1 MNNDND
7 VWYMRND
14 LTTYYVPNSLLNK
27 SVTRTITIK
36 EPGQADRTITQT
48 AKLSRQ
54 VKVNGDDT
62 GVTFEGFDDSG
73 WKADSNWGV
82 QDVPIHAGYNISVT
96 QTVEGAST
104 STPLQLV
111 NGQIPAE
118 TVNGDTKNTQIVVT
132 YGATA
137 TAAATLGKE
146 GSRDY
151 DAKTTSVADVLSK
164 LGWTDSG
171 FVKNQT
177 LKSTDLTASDYA
189 WFTKNADGTFT
200 AMTGD
205 PINAGTYYLK
215 LKDSS
220 EAKLKAENPNYNL
233 TINGEFTYTIN
244 PVSGTATLS
253 GSASKIYDGKDIS
266 LDDLNSPDGDIEVK
280 FTFPGSTVADTY
292 KLHAGDYTIE
302 NNSAKADDYTVS
314 LSTDGLARLQAAI
327 DNYAGAGN
335 VTLAAKDLSSNAS
348 FTIKQKDLT
357 VTLDKKPNTTPGK
370 TYDGQTATIDDND
383 AQFTAAGLV
392 EGQTLNVA
400 NLTPSDY
407 EWVDKDGK
415 KLDKVPTDAGT
426 YYIALTQAGVNQLQK
441 DNPNY
446 KVSESGQFAYVIA
459 KAEAKVEINGSY
471 EGTSTEINPDDFLP
485 TLTLG
490 NNPGTK
496 VNGLTSSDYQFVDDQ
511 SNPISVPTESGH
523 YHVALTPQII
533 QKLQKDNPNY
543 KIPGSNI
550 APFTLDATL
559 TIVFQ
564 DTDENNKQ
572 VGDAI
577 TKIGVDG
584 STIDN
589 LGLNIPAGYELAKDE
604 TLPSDYTF
612 GKDLKQSVFV
622 KLAHIKKTV
631 EHTDPIPEDSKTPT
645 GKPINGAHENDLNK
659 TITRTINVTDP
670 SGKKTSTAQDAKI
683 YRNAVVDEV
692 TGKVTYGAWSTGN
705 WGPFTTPTI
714 DGYTPTI
721 ASIATKPVTY
731 GTDPESV
738 DITYTPN
745 AQTTNI
751 IYKDEDGQTIKT
763 DKVDGKTN
771 ETVKVDS
778 TIPVGW
784 KLLDGH
790 KPAPKT
796 VKFGPEGHPDIVI
809 EIEHNI
815 TKVPHDNPVPENG
828 KTPTDKPIDGAHED
842 DLNQTITRTINVK
855 NPDGTTDT
863 TTQTAKIYRDASY
876 DDVTGEVTYG
886 DWSTATWDA
895 FNTPTIKD
903 YTPSQAEVPAVI
915 VQDGQKDEVVNIT
928 YVPVPK
934 PEQGE
939 QVIHYV
945 DGDDGDKVISTQV
958 VKGKDGEDVSF
969 TPNIPN
975 NFVPATDIPSTV
987 KISGSTTTITLK
999 HKTTDASQTKIIT
1012 RTITENFPSGATK
1025 TETQSATLTETGTKD
1040 LVTGEIKWHNDWT
1053 TGEWQK
1059 FTPATVPGYTPSE
1072 AEVPAVEVKVG
1083 QKDVTITIN
1092 YSPTE
1097 QTGKIS
1103 YQDKDGN
1110 EIGTTPLTGKT
1121 DETIPVDPNKD
1132 VPAGWKIIPDQKIP
1146 ETVKVTPDGVPTVVV
1161 KIEHKTITVTPET
1174 PEEEIPMGKVPGDP
1188 SKTYPAMES
1197 ITKTPTRKITVIKPD
1212 GSKLVI
1218 GQIVEFTRTATFD
1231 EVTGEVIYT
1240 DWKLAKSNAQGGK
1253 AQWDAYIPQAISGY
1267 TMHIEQKVGDK
1278 TTAINSIDAAEVTE
1292 ATGDVTITVTYVA
1305 INPGG
1310 NGGNSDDTDHTIP
1323 EEPIKP
1329 DDHKPE
1335 VPVKTP
1341 NETSDDTEIDTTP
1354 KDQDLES
1361 GPAVIKG
1368 YEENNASLYEDMNN
1382 SAPARNN
1389 NSISPKGADT
1399 YASTNAP
1406 S

>member
-1 MNNDND
+1 M
-7 VWYMRND
+7 
-14 LTTYYVPNSLLNK
+14 
-27 SVTRTITIK
+27 
-36 EPGQADRTITQT
+36 
-48 AKLSRQ
+48 
-54 VKVNGDDT
+54 
-62 GVTFEGFDDSG
+62 
-73 WKADSNWGV
+73 
-82 QDVPIHAGYNISVT
+82 
-96 QTVEGAST
+96 
-104 STPLQLV
+104 
-111 NGQIPAE
+111 
-118 TVNGDTKNTQIVVT
+118 
-132 YGATA
+132 
-137 TAAATLGKE
+137 
-146 GSRDY
+146 
-151 DAKTTSVADVLSK
+151 SK

-266 LDDLNSPDGDIEVK
+266 LDDLNSPDGDIEAK

-426 YYIALTQAGVNQLQK
+426 YYIALTQAGVKQLQK

-459 KAEAKVEINGSY
+459 KVEINGSY
-471 EGTSTEINPDDFLP
+471 EG
-485 TLTLG
+485 
-490 NNPGTK
+490 
-496 VNGLTSSDYQFVDDQ
+496 
-511 SNPISVPTESGH
+511 
-523 YHVALTPQII
+523 
-533 QKLQKDNPNY
+533 
-543 KIPGSNI
+543 
-550 APFTLDATL
+550 
-559 TIVFQ
+559 
-564 DTDENNKQ
+564 
-572 VGDAI
+572 
-577 TKIGVDG
+577 
-584 STIDN
+584 
-589 LGLNIPAGYELAKDE
+589 
-604 TLPSDYTF
+604 
-612 GKDLKQSVFV
+612 
-622 KLAHIKKTV
+622 
-631 EHTDPIPEDSKTPT
+631 
-645 GKPINGAHENDLNK
+645 
-659 TITRTINVTDP
+659 
-670 SGKKTSTAQDAKI
+670 TSTAQDAKI

-763 DKVDGKTN
+763 DKVDGKTD
-771 ETVKVDS
+771 ETVDVHS
-778 TIPVGW
+778 TIPAGW
-784 KLLDGH
+784 KLVDGQDV
-790 KPAPKT
+790 PET
-796 VKFGPEGHPDIVI
+796 VKFGPNGHPDI
-809 EIEHNI
+809 
-815 TKVPHDNPVPENG
+815 PV
-828 KTPTDKPIDGAHED
+828 
-842 DLNQTITRTINVK
+842 V
-855 NPDGTTDT
+855 
-863 TTQTAKIYRDASY
+863 
-876 DDVTGEVTYG
+876 
-886 DWSTATWDA
+886 
-895 FNTPTIKD
+895 
-903 YTPSQAEVPAVI
+903 
-915 VQDGQKDEVVNIT
+915 
-928 YVPVPK
+928 
-934 PEQGE
+934 
-939 QVIHYV
+939 
-945 DGDDGDKVISTQV
+945 
-958 VKGKDGEDVSF
+958 
-969 TPNIPN
+969 
-975 NFVPATDIPSTV
+975 
-987 KISGSTTTITLK
+987 
-999 HKTTDASQTKIIT
+999 
-1012 RTITENFPSGATK
+1012 
-1025 TETQSATLTETGTKD
+1025 
-1040 LVTGEIKWHNDWT
+1040 
-1053 TGEWQK
+1053 
-1059 FTPATVPGYTPSE
+1059 
-1072 AEVPAVEVKVG
+1072 
-1083 QKDVTITIN
+1083 
-1092 YSPTE
+1092 
-1097 QTGKIS
+1097 
-1103 YQDKDGN
+1103 
-1110 EIGTTPLTGKT
+1110 
-1121 DETIPVDPNKD
+1121 
-1132 VPAGWKIIPDQKIP
+1132 
-1146 ETVKVTPDGVPTVVV
+1146 
-1161 KIEHKTITVTPET
+1161 IEHKTITVTPET
-1174 PEEEIPMGKVPGDP
+1174 PEDKIPTGK
-1188 SKTYPAMES
+1188 
-1197 ITKTPTRKITVIKPD
+1197 
-1212 GSKLVI
+1212 
-1218 GQIVEFTRTATFD
+1218 
-1231 EVTGEVIYT
+1231 
-1240 DWKLAKSNAQGGK
+1240 
-1253 AQWDAYIPQAISGY
+1253 
-1267 TMHIEQKVGDK
+1267 
-1278 TTAINSIDAAEVTE
+1278 
-1292 ATGDVTITVTYVA
+1292 
-1305 INPGG
+1305 
-1310 NGGNSDDTDHTIP
+1310 
-1323 EEPIKP
+1323 
-1329 DDHKPE
+1329 

-1406 S
+1406 AKAASAETEENSGKHELPQTGEKQNEAGIFVILAMVLGLFGLADRKKKKDE

>member
-62 GVTFEGFDDSG
+62 GVTFEGFDGSG

-96 QTVEGAST
+96 QTVKGGST

-266 LDDLNSPDGDIEVK
+266 LDDLNSPDGDIEAK

-426 YYIALTQAGVNQLQK
+426 YYIALTQAGVKQLQK

-459 KAEAKVEINGSY
+459 KVEINGSY
-471 EGTSTEINPDDFLP
+471 EG
-485 TLTLG
+485 
-490 NNPGTK
+490 
-496 VNGLTSSDYQFVDDQ
+496 
-511 SNPISVPTESGH
+511 
-523 YHVALTPQII
+523 
-533 QKLQKDNPNY
+533 
-543 KIPGSNI
+543 
-550 APFTLDATL
+550 
-559 TIVFQ
+559 
-564 DTDENNKQ
+564 
-572 VGDAI
+572 
-577 TKIGVDG
+577 
-584 STIDN
+584 
-589 LGLNIPAGYELAKDE
+589 
-604 TLPSDYTF
+604 
-612 GKDLKQSVFV
+612 
-622 KLAHIKKTV
+622 
-631 EHTDPIPEDSKTPT
+631 
-645 GKPINGAHENDLNK
+645 
-659 TITRTINVTDP
+659 
-670 SGKKTSTAQDAKI
+670 TSTAQDAKI

-763 DKVDGKTN
+763 DKVDGKTD
-771 ETVKVDS
+771 ETVDVHS
-778 TIPVGW
+778 TIPAGW
-784 KLLDGH
+784 KLVDGQDV
-790 KPAPKT
+790 PET
-796 VKFGPEGHPDIVI
+796 VKFGPNGHPDI
-809 EIEHNI
+809 
-815 TKVPHDNPVPENG
+815 PV
-828 KTPTDKPIDGAHED
+828 
-842 DLNQTITRTINVK
+842 V
-855 NPDGTTDT
+855 
-863 TTQTAKIYRDASY
+863 
-876 DDVTGEVTYG
+876 
-886 DWSTATWDA
+886 
-895 FNTPTIKD
+895 
-903 YTPSQAEVPAVI
+903 
-915 VQDGQKDEVVNIT
+915 
-928 YVPVPK
+928 
-934 PEQGE
+934 
-939 QVIHYV
+939 
-945 DGDDGDKVISTQV
+945 
-958 VKGKDGEDVSF
+958 
-969 TPNIPN
+969 
-975 NFVPATDIPSTV
+975 
-987 KISGSTTTITLK
+987 
-999 HKTTDASQTKIIT
+999 
-1012 RTITENFPSGATK
+1012 
-1025 TETQSATLTETGTKD
+1025 
-1040 LVTGEIKWHNDWT
+1040 
-1053 TGEWQK
+1053 
-1059 FTPATVPGYTPSE
+1059 
-1072 AEVPAVEVKVG
+1072 
-1083 QKDVTITIN
+1083 
-1092 YSPTE
+1092 
-1097 QTGKIS
+1097 
-1103 YQDKDGN
+1103 
-1110 EIGTTPLTGKT
+1110 
-1121 DETIPVDPNKD
+1121 
-1132 VPAGWKIIPDQKIP
+1132 
-1146 ETVKVTPDGVPTVVV
+1146 
-1161 KIEHKTITVTPET
+1161 IEHKTITVTPET
-1174 PEEEIPMGKVPGDP
+1174 PEDKIPTGK
-1188 SKTYPAMES
+1188 
-1197 ITKTPTRKITVIKPD
+1197 
-1212 GSKLVI
+1212 
-1218 GQIVEFTRTATFD
+1218 
-1231 EVTGEVIYT
+1231 
-1240 DWKLAKSNAQGGK
+1240 
-1253 AQWDAYIPQAISGY
+1253 
-1267 TMHIEQKVGDK
+1267 
-1278 TTAINSIDAAEVTE
+1278 
-1292 ATGDVTITVTYVA
+1292 
-1305 INPGG
+1305 
-1310 NGGNSDDTDHTIP
+1310 
-1323 EEPIKP
+1323 
-1329 DDHKPE
+1329 

-1406 S
+1406 AKAASAETEENSGKHELPQTGEKQNEAGIFVILAMVLGLFGLADRKKKKDE

>member
-266 LDDLNSPDGDIEVK
+266 LDDLNSPDGDIEAK

-426 YYIALTQAGVNQLQK
+426 YYIALTQAGVKQLQK

-459 KAEAKVEINGSY
+459 KVEINGSY
-471 EGTSTEINPDDFLP
+471 EG
-485 TLTLG
+485 
-490 NNPGTK
+490 
-496 VNGLTSSDYQFVDDQ
+496 
-511 SNPISVPTESGH
+511 
-523 YHVALTPQII
+523 
-533 QKLQKDNPNY
+533 
-543 KIPGSNI
+543 
-550 APFTLDATL
+550 
-559 TIVFQ
+559 
-564 DTDENNKQ
+564 
-572 VGDAI
+572 
-577 TKIGVDG
+577 
-584 STIDN
+584 
-589 LGLNIPAGYELAKDE
+589 
-604 TLPSDYTF
+604 
-612 GKDLKQSVFV
+612 
-622 KLAHIKKTV
+622 
-631 EHTDPIPEDSKTPT
+631 
-645 GKPINGAHENDLNK
+645 
-659 TITRTINVTDP
+659 
-670 SGKKTSTAQDAKI
+670 TSTAQDAKI

-763 DKVDGKTN
+763 DKVDGKTD
-771 ETVKVDS
+771 ETVDVHS
-778 TIPVGW
+778 TIPAGW
-784 KLLDGH
+784 KLVDGQDV
-790 KPAPKT
+790 PET
-796 VKFGPEGHPDIVI
+796 VKFGPNGHPDI
-809 EIEHNI
+809 
-815 TKVPHDNPVPENG
+815 PV
-828 KTPTDKPIDGAHED
+828 
-842 DLNQTITRTINVK
+842 V
-855 NPDGTTDT
+855 
-863 TTQTAKIYRDASY
+863 
-876 DDVTGEVTYG
+876 
-886 DWSTATWDA
+886 
-895 FNTPTIKD
+895 
-903 YTPSQAEVPAVI
+903 
-915 VQDGQKDEVVNIT
+915 
-928 YVPVPK
+928 
-934 PEQGE
+934 
-939 QVIHYV
+939 
-945 DGDDGDKVISTQV
+945 
-958 VKGKDGEDVSF
+958 
-969 TPNIPN
+969 
-975 NFVPATDIPSTV
+975 
-987 KISGSTTTITLK
+987 
-999 HKTTDASQTKIIT
+999 
-1012 RTITENFPSGATK
+1012 
-1025 TETQSATLTETGTKD
+1025 
-1040 LVTGEIKWHNDWT
+1040 
-1053 TGEWQK
+1053 
-1059 FTPATVPGYTPSE
+1059 
-1072 AEVPAVEVKVG
+1072 
-1083 QKDVTITIN
+1083 
-1092 YSPTE
+1092 
-1097 QTGKIS
+1097 
-1103 YQDKDGN
+1103 
-1110 EIGTTPLTGKT
+1110 
-1121 DETIPVDPNKD
+1121 
-1132 VPAGWKIIPDQKIP
+1132 
-1146 ETVKVTPDGVPTVVV
+1146 
-1161 KIEHKTITVTPET
+1161 IEHKTITVTPET
-1174 PEEEIPMGKVPGDP
+1174 PEDKIPTGK
-1188 SKTYPAMES
+1188 
-1197 ITKTPTRKITVIKPD
+1197 
-1212 GSKLVI
+1212 
-1218 GQIVEFTRTATFD
+1218 
-1231 EVTGEVIYT
+1231 
-1240 DWKLAKSNAQGGK
+1240 
-1253 AQWDAYIPQAISGY
+1253 
-1267 TMHIEQKVGDK
+1267 
-1278 TTAINSIDAAEVTE
+1278 
-1292 ATGDVTITVTYVA
+1292 
-1305 INPGG
+1305 
-1310 NGGNSDDTDHTIP
+1310 
-1323 EEPIKP
+1323 
-1329 DDHKPE
+1329 

>member
-1 MNNDND
+1 M
-7 VWYMRND
+7 
-14 LTTYYVPNSLLNK
+14 
-27 SVTRTITIK
+27 
-36 EPGQADRTITQT
+36 
-48 AKLSRQ
+48 
-54 VKVNGDDT
+54 
-62 GVTFEGFDDSG
+62 
-73 WKADSNWGV
+73 
-82 QDVPIHAGYNISVT
+82 
-96 QTVEGAST
+96 
-104 STPLQLV
+104 
-111 NGQIPAE
+111 
-118 TVNGDTKNTQIVVT
+118 
-132 YGATA
+132 
-137 TAAATLGKE
+137 
-146 GSRDY
+146 
-151 DAKTTSVADVLSK
+151 SK

-266 LDDLNSPDGDIEVK
+266 LDDLNSPDGDIEAK

-426 YYIALTQAGVNQLQK
+426 YYIALTQAGVKQLQK

-471 EGTSTEINPDDFLP
+471 EG
-485 TLTLG
+485 
-490 NNPGTK
+490 
-496 VNGLTSSDYQFVDDQ
+496 
-511 SNPISVPTESGH
+511 
-523 YHVALTPQII
+523 
-533 QKLQKDNPNY
+533 
-543 KIPGSNI
+543 
-550 APFTLDATL
+550 
-559 TIVFQ
+559 
-564 DTDENNKQ
+564 
-572 VGDAI
+572 
-577 TKIGVDG
+577 
-584 STIDN
+584 
-589 LGLNIPAGYELAKDE
+589 
-604 TLPSDYTF
+604 
-612 GKDLKQSVFV
+612 
-622 KLAHIKKTV
+622 
-631 EHTDPIPEDSKTPT
+631 
-645 GKPINGAHENDLNK
+645 
-659 TITRTINVTDP
+659 
-670 SGKKTSTAQDAKI
+670 TSTAQDAKI

-751 IYKDEDGQTIKT
+751 IYKDEDGQTIRT
-763 DKVDGKTN
+763 DKVDGKTD
-771 ETVKVDS
+771 ETVDVHS
-778 TIPVGW
+778 TIPAGW
-784 KLLDGH
+784 KLVDGQDV
-790 KPAPKT
+790 PET
-796 VKFGPEGHPDIVI
+796 VKFGPNGHPDI
-809 EIEHNI
+809 
-815 TKVPHDNPVPENG
+815 PV
-828 KTPTDKPIDGAHED
+828 
-842 DLNQTITRTINVK
+842 V
-855 NPDGTTDT
+855 
-863 TTQTAKIYRDASY
+863 
-876 DDVTGEVTYG
+876 
-886 DWSTATWDA
+886 
-895 FNTPTIKD
+895 
-903 YTPSQAEVPAVI
+903 
-915 VQDGQKDEVVNIT
+915 
-928 YVPVPK
+928 
-934 PEQGE
+934 
-939 QVIHYV
+939 
-945 DGDDGDKVISTQV
+945 
-958 VKGKDGEDVSF
+958 
-969 TPNIPN
+969 
-975 NFVPATDIPSTV
+975 
-987 KISGSTTTITLK
+987 
-999 HKTTDASQTKIIT
+999 
-1012 RTITENFPSGATK
+1012 
-1025 TETQSATLTETGTKD
+1025 
-1040 LVTGEIKWHNDWT
+1040 
-1053 TGEWQK
+1053 
-1059 FTPATVPGYTPSE
+1059 
-1072 AEVPAVEVKVG
+1072 
-1083 QKDVTITIN
+1083 
-1092 YSPTE
+1092 
-1097 QTGKIS
+1097 
-1103 YQDKDGN
+1103 
-1110 EIGTTPLTGKT
+1110 
-1121 DETIPVDPNKD
+1121 
-1132 VPAGWKIIPDQKIP
+1132 
-1146 ETVKVTPDGVPTVVV
+1146 
-1161 KIEHKTITVTPET
+1161 IEHKTITVTPET
-1174 PEEEIPMGKVPGDP
+1174 PEDKIPTGK
-1188 SKTYPAMES
+1188 
-1197 ITKTPTRKITVIKPD
+1197 
-1212 GSKLVI
+1212 
-1218 GQIVEFTRTATFD
+1218 
-1231 EVTGEVIYT
+1231 
-1240 DWKLAKSNAQGGK
+1240 
-1253 AQWDAYIPQAISGY
+1253 
-1267 TMHIEQKVGDK
+1267 
-1278 TTAINSIDAAEVTE
+1278 
-1292 ATGDVTITVTYVA
+1292 
-1305 INPGG
+1305 
-1310 NGGNSDDTDHTIP
+1310 
-1323 EEPIKP
+1323 
-1329 DDHKPE
+1329 

-1406 S
+1406 AKAASAETEENSGKHELPQTGKKQNEAGIFGILAMVLGLFGLADRKKKKDE

>member
-266 LDDLNSPDGDIEVK
+266 LDDLNSPDGDIEAK

-426 YYIALTQAGVNQLQK
+426 YYIALTQAGVKQLQK

-459 KAEAKVEINGSY
+459 KVEINGSY
-471 EGTSTEINPDDFLP
+471 EG
-485 TLTLG
+485 
-490 NNPGTK
+490 
-496 VNGLTSSDYQFVDDQ
+496 
-511 SNPISVPTESGH
+511 
-523 YHVALTPQII
+523 
-533 QKLQKDNPNY
+533 
-543 KIPGSNI
+543 
-550 APFTLDATL
+550 
-559 TIVFQ
+559 
-564 DTDENNKQ
+564 
-572 VGDAI
+572 
-577 TKIGVDG
+577 
-584 STIDN
+584 
-589 LGLNIPAGYELAKDE
+589 
-604 TLPSDYTF
+604 
-612 GKDLKQSVFV
+612 
-622 KLAHIKKTV
+622 
-631 EHTDPIPEDSKTPT
+631 
-645 GKPINGAHENDLNK
+645 
-659 TITRTINVTDP
+659 
-670 SGKKTSTAQDAKI
+670 TSTAQDAKI

-763 DKVDGKTN
+763 DKVDGKTD
-771 ETVKVDS
+771 ETVDVHS
-778 TIPVGW
+778 TIPAGW
-784 KLLDGH
+784 KLVDGQDV
-790 KPAPKT
+790 PET
-796 VKFGPEGHPDIVI
+796 VKFGPNGHPDIPVI
-809 EIEHNI
+809 
-815 TKVPHDNPVPENG
+815 
-828 KTPTDKPIDGAHED
+828 
-842 DLNQTITRTINVK
+842 
-855 NPDGTTDT
+855 
-863 TTQTAKIYRDASY
+863 
-876 DDVTGEVTYG
+876 
-886 DWSTATWDA
+886 
-895 FNTPTIKD
+895 
-903 YTPSQAEVPAVI
+903 
-915 VQDGQKDEVVNIT
+915 
-928 YVPVPK
+928 
-934 PEQGE
+934 
-939 QVIHYV
+939 
-945 DGDDGDKVISTQV
+945 
-958 VKGKDGEDVSF
+958 
-969 TPNIPN
+969 
-975 NFVPATDIPSTV
+975 
-987 KISGSTTTITLK
+987 
-999 HKTTDASQTKIIT
+999 
-1012 RTITENFPSGATK
+1012 
-1025 TETQSATLTETGTKD
+1025 
-1040 LVTGEIKWHNDWT
+1040 
-1053 TGEWQK
+1053 
-1059 FTPATVPGYTPSE
+1059 
-1072 AEVPAVEVKVG
+1072 
-1083 QKDVTITIN
+1083 
-1092 YSPTE
+1092 
-1097 QTGKIS
+1097 
-1103 YQDKDGN
+1103 
-1110 EIGTTPLTGKT
+1110 
-1121 DETIPVDPNKD
+1121 
-1132 VPAGWKIIPDQKIP
+1132 
-1146 ETVKVTPDGVPTVVV
+1146 
-1161 KIEHKTITVTPET
+1161 IEHKTITVTPET
-1174 PEEEIPMGKVPGDP
+1174 PEDKIPTGK
-1188 SKTYPAMES
+1188 
-1197 ITKTPTRKITVIKPD
+1197 
-1212 GSKLVI
+1212 
-1218 GQIVEFTRTATFD
+1218 
-1231 EVTGEVIYT
+1231 
-1240 DWKLAKSNAQGGK
+1240 
-1253 AQWDAYIPQAISGY
+1253 
-1267 TMHIEQKVGDK
+1267 
-1278 TTAINSIDAAEVTE
+1278 
-1292 ATGDVTITVTYVA
+1292 
-1305 INPGG
+1305 
-1310 NGGNSDDTDHTIP
+1310 
-1323 EEPIKP
+1323 
-1329 DDHKPE
+1329 

-1368 YEENNASLYEDMNN
+1368 YEENNAPLYEDMNN

-1406 S
+1406 AKAASAETEENSGKHELPQTGEKQNEAGIFVILAMVLGLFGLADRKKKKDE

>member
-266 LDDLNSPDGDIEVK
+266 LDDLNSPDGDIEAK

-426 YYIALTQAGVNQLQK
+426 YYIALTQAGVKQLQK

-459 KAEAKVEINGSY
+459 KVEINGSY
-471 EGTSTEINPDDFLP
+471 EG
-485 TLTLG
+485 
-490 NNPGTK
+490 
-496 VNGLTSSDYQFVDDQ
+496 
-511 SNPISVPTESGH
+511 
-523 YHVALTPQII
+523 
-533 QKLQKDNPNY
+533 
-543 KIPGSNI
+543 
-550 APFTLDATL
+550 
-559 TIVFQ
+559 
-564 DTDENNKQ
+564 
-572 VGDAI
+572 
-577 TKIGVDG
+577 
-584 STIDN
+584 
-589 LGLNIPAGYELAKDE
+589 
-604 TLPSDYTF
+604 
-612 GKDLKQSVFV
+612 
-622 KLAHIKKTV
+622 
-631 EHTDPIPEDSKTPT
+631 
-645 GKPINGAHENDLNK
+645 
-659 TITRTINVTDP
+659 
-670 SGKKTSTAQDAKI
+670 TSTAQDAKI

-763 DKVDGKTN
+763 DKVDGKTD
-771 ETVKVDS
+771 ETVDVHS
-778 TIPVGW
+778 TIPAGW
-784 KLLDGH
+784 KLVDGQDV
-790 KPAPKT
+790 PET
-796 VKFGPEGHPDIVI
+796 VKFGPNGHPDI
-809 EIEHNI
+809 
-815 TKVPHDNPVPENG
+815 PV
-828 KTPTDKPIDGAHED
+828 
-842 DLNQTITRTINVK
+842 V
-855 NPDGTTDT
+855 
-863 TTQTAKIYRDASY
+863 
-876 DDVTGEVTYG
+876 
-886 DWSTATWDA
+886 
-895 FNTPTIKD
+895 
-903 YTPSQAEVPAVI
+903 
-915 VQDGQKDEVVNIT
+915 
-928 YVPVPK
+928 
-934 PEQGE
+934 
-939 QVIHYV
+939 
-945 DGDDGDKVISTQV
+945 
-958 VKGKDGEDVSF
+958 
-969 TPNIPN
+969 
-975 NFVPATDIPSTV
+975 
-987 KISGSTTTITLK
+987 
-999 HKTTDASQTKIIT
+999 
-1012 RTITENFPSGATK
+1012 
-1025 TETQSATLTETGTKD
+1025 
-1040 LVTGEIKWHNDWT
+1040 
-1053 TGEWQK
+1053 
-1059 FTPATVPGYTPSE
+1059 
-1072 AEVPAVEVKVG
+1072 
-1083 QKDVTITIN
+1083 
-1092 YSPTE
+1092 
-1097 QTGKIS
+1097 
-1103 YQDKDGN
+1103 
-1110 EIGTTPLTGKT
+1110 
-1121 DETIPVDPNKD
+1121 
-1132 VPAGWKIIPDQKIP
+1132 
-1146 ETVKVTPDGVPTVVV
+1146 
-1161 KIEHKTITVTPET
+1161 IEHKTITVTPET
-1174 PEEEIPMGKVPGDP
+1174 PEDKIPTGK
-1188 SKTYPAMES
+1188 
-1197 ITKTPTRKITVIKPD
+1197 
-1212 GSKLVI
+1212 
-1218 GQIVEFTRTATFD
+1218 
-1231 EVTGEVIYT
+1231 
-1240 DWKLAKSNAQGGK
+1240 
-1253 AQWDAYIPQAISGY
+1253 
-1267 TMHIEQKVGDK
+1267 
-1278 TTAINSIDAAEVTE
+1278 
-1292 ATGDVTITVTYVA
+1292 
-1305 INPGG
+1305 
-1310 NGGNSDDTDHTIP
+1310 
-1323 EEPIKP
+1323 
-1329 DDHKPE
+1329 

-1368 YEENNASLYEDMNN
+1368 YEENNAPLYEDMNN

-1389 NSISPKGADT
+1389 NSISSKGADT

-1406 S
+1406 AKAASAETEENSGKHELPQTGEKQNEAGIFVILAMVLGLFGLADRKKKKDE

>member
-82 QDVPIHAGYNISVT
+82 QDVPILAGYNISVT

-266 LDDLNSPDGDIEVK
+266 LDDLNSPDGDIEAK

-407 EWVDKDGK
+407 EWVDKDGN
-415 KLDKVPTDAGT
+415 KLDKVPTYAGT
-426 YYIALTQAGVNQLQK
+426 YYIALTQAGVKQSQK

-459 KAEAKVEINGSY
+459 KVEINGSY
-471 EGTSTEINPDDFLP
+471 EG
-485 TLTLG
+485 
-490 NNPGTK
+490 
-496 VNGLTSSDYQFVDDQ
+496 
-511 SNPISVPTESGH
+511 
-523 YHVALTPQII
+523 
-533 QKLQKDNPNY
+533 
-543 KIPGSNI
+543 
-550 APFTLDATL
+550 
-559 TIVFQ
+559 
-564 DTDENNKQ
+564 
-572 VGDAI
+572 
-577 TKIGVDG
+577 
-584 STIDN
+584 
-589 LGLNIPAGYELAKDE
+589 
-604 TLPSDYTF
+604 
-612 GKDLKQSVFV
+612 
-622 KLAHIKKTV
+622 
-631 EHTDPIPEDSKTPT
+631 
-645 GKPINGAHENDLNK
+645 
-659 TITRTINVTDP
+659 
-670 SGKKTSTAQDAKI
+670 TSTAQDAKI

-751 IYKDEDGQTIKT
+751 IYKDEDVKPLRLTKL
-763 DKVDGKTN
+763 
-771 ETVKVDS
+771 TVR
-778 TIPVGW
+778 PM
-784 KLLDGH
+784 KLLM
-790 KPAPKT
+790 
-796 VKFGPEGHPDIVI
+796 FI
-809 EIEHNI
+809 
-815 TKVPHDNPVPENG
+815 
-828 KTPTDKPIDGAHED
+828 
-842 DLNQTITRTINVK
+842 Q
-855 NPDGTTDT
+855 
-863 TTQTAKIYRDASY
+863 Q
-876 DDVTGEVTYG
+876 
-886 DWSTATWDA
+886 
-895 FNTPTIKD
+895 F
-903 YTPSQAEVPAVI
+903 Q
-915 VQDGQKDEVVNIT
+915 
-928 YVPVPK
+928 
-934 PEQGE
+934 
-939 QVIHYV
+939 QV
-945 DGDDGDKVISTQV
+945 
-958 VKGKDGEDVSF
+958 
-969 TPNIPN
+969 
-975 NFVPATDIPSTV
+975 
-987 KISGSTTTITLK
+987 GS
-999 HKTTDASQTKIIT
+999 
-1012 RTITENFPSGATK
+1012 
-1025 TETQSATLTETGTKD
+1025 
-1040 LVTGEIKWHNDWT
+1040 
-1053 TGEWQK
+1053 
-1059 FTPATVPGYTPSE
+1059 
-1072 AEVPAVEVKVG
+1072 
-1083 QKDVTITIN
+1083 
-1092 YSPTE
+1092 
-1097 QTGKIS
+1097 
-1103 YQDKDGN
+1103 
-1110 EIGTTPLTGKT
+1110 
-1121 DETIPVDPNKD
+1121 
-1132 VPAGWKIIPDQKIP
+1132 
-1146 ETVKVTPDGVPTVVV
+1146 
-1161 KIEHKTITVTPET
+1161 
-1174 PEEEIPMGKVPGDP
+1174 
-1188 SKTYPAMES
+1188 
-1197 ITKTPTRKITVIKPD
+1197 
-1212 GSKLVI
+1212 
-1218 GQIVEFTRTATFD
+1218 
-1231 EVTGEVIYT
+1231 
-1240 DWKLAKSNAQGGK
+1240 
-1253 AQWDAYIPQAISGY
+1253 
-1267 TMHIEQKVGDK
+1267 
-1278 TTAINSIDAAEVTE
+1278 
-1292 ATGDVTITVTYVA
+1292 
-1305 INPGG
+1305 
-1310 NGGNSDDTDHTIP
+1310 
-1323 EEPIKP
+1323 
-1329 DDHKPE
+1329 
-1335 VPVKTP
+1335 
-1341 NETSDDTEIDTTP
+1341 
-1354 KDQDLES
+1354 
-1361 GPAVIKG
+1361 
-1368 YEENNASLYEDMNN
+1368 
-1382 SAPARNN
+1382 
-1389 NSISPKGADT
+1389 
-1399 YASTNAP
+1399 
-1406 S
+1406 

>member
-137 TAAATLGKE
+137 TATATLGKE

-266 LDDLNSPDGDIEVK
+266 LDDLNSPDGDIEAK

-426 YYIALTQAGVNQLQK
+426 YYIALTQAGVKQLQK

-459 KAEAKVEINGSY
+459 KVEINGSY
-471 EGTSTEINPDDFLP
+471 EG
-485 TLTLG
+485 
-490 NNPGTK
+490 
-496 VNGLTSSDYQFVDDQ
+496 
-511 SNPISVPTESGH
+511 
-523 YHVALTPQII
+523 
-533 QKLQKDNPNY
+533 
-543 KIPGSNI
+543 
-550 APFTLDATL
+550 
-559 TIVFQ
+559 
-564 DTDENNKQ
+564 
-572 VGDAI
+572 
-577 TKIGVDG
+577 
-584 STIDN
+584 
-589 LGLNIPAGYELAKDE
+589 
-604 TLPSDYTF
+604 
-612 GKDLKQSVFV
+612 
-622 KLAHIKKTV
+622 
-631 EHTDPIPEDSKTPT
+631 
-645 GKPINGAHENDLNK
+645 
-659 TITRTINVTDP
+659 
-670 SGKKTSTAQDAKI
+670 TSTAQDAKI

-763 DKVDGKTN
+763 DKVDGKTD
-771 ETVKVDS
+771 ETVDVHS
-778 TIPVGW
+778 TIPAGW
-784 KLLDGH
+784 KLVDGQDV
-790 KPAPKT
+790 PET
-796 VKFGPEGHPDIVI
+796 VKFGPNGHPDI
-809 EIEHNI
+809 
-815 TKVPHDNPVPENG
+815 PV
-828 KTPTDKPIDGAHED
+828 
-842 DLNQTITRTINVK
+842 V
-855 NPDGTTDT
+855 
-863 TTQTAKIYRDASY
+863 
-876 DDVTGEVTYG
+876 
-886 DWSTATWDA
+886 
-895 FNTPTIKD
+895 
-903 YTPSQAEVPAVI
+903 
-915 VQDGQKDEVVNIT
+915 
-928 YVPVPK
+928 
-934 PEQGE
+934 
-939 QVIHYV
+939 
-945 DGDDGDKVISTQV
+945 
-958 VKGKDGEDVSF
+958 
-969 TPNIPN
+969 
-975 NFVPATDIPSTV
+975 
-987 KISGSTTTITLK
+987 
-999 HKTTDASQTKIIT
+999 
-1012 RTITENFPSGATK
+1012 
-1025 TETQSATLTETGTKD
+1025 
-1040 LVTGEIKWHNDWT
+1040 
-1053 TGEWQK
+1053 
-1059 FTPATVPGYTPSE
+1059 
-1072 AEVPAVEVKVG
+1072 
-1083 QKDVTITIN
+1083 
-1092 YSPTE
+1092 
-1097 QTGKIS
+1097 
-1103 YQDKDGN
+1103 
-1110 EIGTTPLTGKT
+1110 
-1121 DETIPVDPNKD
+1121 
-1132 VPAGWKIIPDQKIP
+1132 
-1146 ETVKVTPDGVPTVVV
+1146 
-1161 KIEHKTITVTPET
+1161 IEHKTITVTPET
-1174 PEEEIPMGKVPGDP
+1174 PEDKIPTGK
-1188 SKTYPAMES
+1188 
-1197 ITKTPTRKITVIKPD
+1197 
-1212 GSKLVI
+1212 
-1218 GQIVEFTRTATFD
+1218 
-1231 EVTGEVIYT
+1231 
-1240 DWKLAKSNAQGGK
+1240 
-1253 AQWDAYIPQAISGY
+1253 
-1267 TMHIEQKVGDK
+1267 
-1278 TTAINSIDAAEVTE
+1278 
-1292 ATGDVTITVTYVA
+1292 
-1305 INPGG
+1305 
-1310 NGGNSDDTDHTIP
+1310 
-1323 EEPIKP
+1323 
-1329 DDHKPE
+1329 

-1368 YEENNASLYEDMNN
+1368 YEENNAPLYEDMNN

-1389 NSISPKGADT
+1389 NSISSKGADT

-1406 S
+1406 AKAASAETEENSGKHELPQTGEKQNEAGIFVILAMVLGLFGLADRKKKKDE

>member
-266 LDDLNSPDGDIEVK
+266 LDDLNSPDGDIEAK

-426 YYIALTQAGVNQLQK
+426 YYIALTQAGVKQLQK

-459 KAEAKVEINGSY
+459 KVEINGSY
-471 EGTSTEINPDDFLP
+471 EG
-485 TLTLG
+485 
-490 NNPGTK
+490 
-496 VNGLTSSDYQFVDDQ
+496 
-511 SNPISVPTESGH
+511 
-523 YHVALTPQII
+523 
-533 QKLQKDNPNY
+533 
-543 KIPGSNI
+543 
-550 APFTLDATL
+550 
-559 TIVFQ
+559 
-564 DTDENNKQ
+564 
-572 VGDAI
+572 
-577 TKIGVDG
+577 
-584 STIDN
+584 
-589 LGLNIPAGYELAKDE
+589 
-604 TLPSDYTF
+604 
-612 GKDLKQSVFV
+612 
-622 KLAHIKKTV
+622 
-631 EHTDPIPEDSKTPT
+631 
-645 GKPINGAHENDLNK
+645 
-659 TITRTINVTDP
+659 
-670 SGKKTSTAQDAKI
+670 TSTAQDAKI

-763 DKVDGKTN
+763 DKVDGKTD
-771 ETVKVDS
+771 ETVDVHS
-778 TIPVGW
+778 TIPAGW
-784 KLLDGH
+784 KLVDGQDV
-790 KPAPKT
+790 PET
-796 VKFGPEGHPDIVI
+796 VKFGPNGHPDI
-809 EIEHNI
+809 
-815 TKVPHDNPVPENG
+815 PV
-828 KTPTDKPIDGAHED
+828 
-842 DLNQTITRTINVK
+842 V
-855 NPDGTTDT
+855 
-863 TTQTAKIYRDASY
+863 
-876 DDVTGEVTYG
+876 
-886 DWSTATWDA
+886 
-895 FNTPTIKD
+895 
-903 YTPSQAEVPAVI
+903 
-915 VQDGQKDEVVNIT
+915 
-928 YVPVPK
+928 
-934 PEQGE
+934 
-939 QVIHYV
+939 
-945 DGDDGDKVISTQV
+945 
-958 VKGKDGEDVSF
+958 
-969 TPNIPN
+969 
-975 NFVPATDIPSTV
+975 
-987 KISGSTTTITLK
+987 
-999 HKTTDASQTKIIT
+999 
-1012 RTITENFPSGATK
+1012 
-1025 TETQSATLTETGTKD
+1025 
-1040 LVTGEIKWHNDWT
+1040 
-1053 TGEWQK
+1053 
-1059 FTPATVPGYTPSE
+1059 
-1072 AEVPAVEVKVG
+1072 
-1083 QKDVTITIN
+1083 
-1092 YSPTE
+1092 
-1097 QTGKIS
+1097 
-1103 YQDKDGN
+1103 
-1110 EIGTTPLTGKT
+1110 
-1121 DETIPVDPNKD
+1121 
-1132 VPAGWKIIPDQKIP
+1132 
-1146 ETVKVTPDGVPTVVV
+1146 
-1161 KIEHKTITVTPET
+1161 IEHKTITVTPET
-1174 PEEEIPMGKVPGDP
+1174 PEDKIPTGK
-1188 SKTYPAMES
+1188 
-1197 ITKTPTRKITVIKPD
+1197 
-1212 GSKLVI
+1212 
-1218 GQIVEFTRTATFD
+1218 
-1231 EVTGEVIYT
+1231 
-1240 DWKLAKSNAQGGK
+1240 
-1253 AQWDAYIPQAISGY
+1253 
-1267 TMHIEQKVGDK
+1267 
-1278 TTAINSIDAAEVTE
+1278 
-1292 ATGDVTITVTYVA
+1292 
-1305 INPGG
+1305 
-1310 NGGNSDDTDHTIP
+1310 
-1323 EEPIKP
+1323 
-1329 DDHKPE
+1329 

-1368 YEENNASLYEDMNN
+1368 YEENNAPLYEDMNN

-1389 NSISPKGADT
+1389 NSISSKGADT

-1406 S
+1406 AKAASAETEENSGKHELPQTGEKQNEAGIFGILAMVLGLFGLADRKKKKDE

>member
-62 GVTFEGFDDSG
+62 GVTFEGFDGSG

-266 LDDLNSPDGDIEVK
+266 LDDLNSPDGDIEAK

-426 YYIALTQAGVNQLQK
+426 YYIALTQAGVKQLQK

-459 KAEAKVEINGSY
+459 KVEINGSY
-471 EGTSTEINPDDFLP
+471 EG
-485 TLTLG
+485 
-490 NNPGTK
+490 
-496 VNGLTSSDYQFVDDQ
+496 
-511 SNPISVPTESGH
+511 
-523 YHVALTPQII
+523 
-533 QKLQKDNPNY
+533 
-543 KIPGSNI
+543 
-550 APFTLDATL
+550 
-559 TIVFQ
+559 
-564 DTDENNKQ
+564 
-572 VGDAI
+572 
-577 TKIGVDG
+577 
-584 STIDN
+584 
-589 LGLNIPAGYELAKDE
+589 
-604 TLPSDYTF
+604 
-612 GKDLKQSVFV
+612 
-622 KLAHIKKTV
+622 
-631 EHTDPIPEDSKTPT
+631 
-645 GKPINGAHENDLNK
+645 
-659 TITRTINVTDP
+659 
-670 SGKKTSTAQDAKI
+670 TSTAQDAKI

-763 DKVDGKTN
+763 DKVDGKTD
-771 ETVKVDS
+771 ETVDVHS
-778 TIPVGW
+778 TIPAGW
-784 KLLDGH
+784 KLVDGQDV
-790 KPAPKT
+790 PET
-796 VKFGPEGHPDIVI
+796 VKFGPNGHPDI
-809 EIEHNI
+809 
-815 TKVPHDNPVPENG
+815 PV
-828 KTPTDKPIDGAHED
+828 
-842 DLNQTITRTINVK
+842 V
-855 NPDGTTDT
+855 
-863 TTQTAKIYRDASY
+863 
-876 DDVTGEVTYG
+876 
-886 DWSTATWDA
+886 
-895 FNTPTIKD
+895 
-903 YTPSQAEVPAVI
+903 
-915 VQDGQKDEVVNIT
+915 
-928 YVPVPK
+928 
-934 PEQGE
+934 
-939 QVIHYV
+939 
-945 DGDDGDKVISTQV
+945 
-958 VKGKDGEDVSF
+958 
-969 TPNIPN
+969 
-975 NFVPATDIPSTV
+975 
-987 KISGSTTTITLK
+987 
-999 HKTTDASQTKIIT
+999 
-1012 RTITENFPSGATK
+1012 
-1025 TETQSATLTETGTKD
+1025 
-1040 LVTGEIKWHNDWT
+1040 
-1053 TGEWQK
+1053 
-1059 FTPATVPGYTPSE
+1059 
-1072 AEVPAVEVKVG
+1072 
-1083 QKDVTITIN
+1083 
-1092 YSPTE
+1092 
-1097 QTGKIS
+1097 
-1103 YQDKDGN
+1103 
-1110 EIGTTPLTGKT
+1110 
-1121 DETIPVDPNKD
+1121 
-1132 VPAGWKIIPDQKIP
+1132 
-1146 ETVKVTPDGVPTVVV
+1146 
-1161 KIEHKTITVTPET
+1161 IEHKTITVTPET
-1174 PEEEIPMGKVPGDP
+1174 PEDKIPTGK
-1188 SKTYPAMES
+1188 
-1197 ITKTPTRKITVIKPD
+1197 
-1212 GSKLVI
+1212 
-1218 GQIVEFTRTATFD
+1218 
-1231 EVTGEVIYT
+1231 
-1240 DWKLAKSNAQGGK
+1240 
-1253 AQWDAYIPQAISGY
+1253 
-1267 TMHIEQKVGDK
+1267 
-1278 TTAINSIDAAEVTE
+1278 
-1292 ATGDVTITVTYVA
+1292 
-1305 INPGG
+1305 
-1310 NGGNSDDTDHTIP
+1310 
-1323 EEPIKP
+1323 
-1329 DDHKPE
+1329 

-1406 S
+1406 AKAASAETEENSGKHELPQTGEKQNEAGIFVILAMVLGLFGLADRKKKKDE

>member
-62 GVTFEGFDDSG
+62 GVTFEGFDGSG

-96 QTVEGAST
+96 QTVKGGST

-137 TAAATLGKE
+137 TATATLGKE

-266 LDDLNSPDGDIEVK
+266 LDDLNSPDGDIEAK

-426 YYIALTQAGVNQLQK
+426 YYIALTQAGVKQLQK

-459 KAEAKVEINGSY
+459 KVEINGSY
-471 EGTSTEINPDDFLP
+471 EG
-485 TLTLG
+485 
-490 NNPGTK
+490 
-496 VNGLTSSDYQFVDDQ
+496 
-511 SNPISVPTESGH
+511 
-523 YHVALTPQII
+523 
-533 QKLQKDNPNY
+533 
-543 KIPGSNI
+543 
-550 APFTLDATL
+550 
-559 TIVFQ
+559 
-564 DTDENNKQ
+564 
-572 VGDAI
+572 
-577 TKIGVDG
+577 
-584 STIDN
+584 
-589 LGLNIPAGYELAKDE
+589 
-604 TLPSDYTF
+604 
-612 GKDLKQSVFV
+612 
-622 KLAHIKKTV
+622 
-631 EHTDPIPEDSKTPT
+631 
-645 GKPINGAHENDLNK
+645 
-659 TITRTINVTDP
+659 
-670 SGKKTSTAQDAKI
+670 TSTAQDAKI

-763 DKVDGKTN
+763 DKVDGKTD
-771 ETVKVDS
+771 ETVDVHS
-778 TIPVGW
+778 IIPAGW
-784 KLLDGH
+784 KLVDGQDV
-790 KPAPKT
+790 PET
-796 VKFGPEGHPDIVI
+796 VKFGPNGHPDI
-809 EIEHNI
+809 
-815 TKVPHDNPVPENG
+815 PV
-828 KTPTDKPIDGAHED
+828 
-842 DLNQTITRTINVK
+842 V
-855 NPDGTTDT
+855 
-863 TTQTAKIYRDASY
+863 
-876 DDVTGEVTYG
+876 
-886 DWSTATWDA
+886 
-895 FNTPTIKD
+895 
-903 YTPSQAEVPAVI
+903 
-915 VQDGQKDEVVNIT
+915 
-928 YVPVPK
+928 
-934 PEQGE
+934 
-939 QVIHYV
+939 
-945 DGDDGDKVISTQV
+945 
-958 VKGKDGEDVSF
+958 
-969 TPNIPN
+969 
-975 NFVPATDIPSTV
+975 
-987 KISGSTTTITLK
+987 
-999 HKTTDASQTKIIT
+999 
-1012 RTITENFPSGATK
+1012 
-1025 TETQSATLTETGTKD
+1025 
-1040 LVTGEIKWHNDWT
+1040 
-1053 TGEWQK
+1053 
-1059 FTPATVPGYTPSE
+1059 
-1072 AEVPAVEVKVG
+1072 
-1083 QKDVTITIN
+1083 
-1092 YSPTE
+1092 
-1097 QTGKIS
+1097 
-1103 YQDKDGN
+1103 
-1110 EIGTTPLTGKT
+1110 
-1121 DETIPVDPNKD
+1121 
-1132 VPAGWKIIPDQKIP
+1132 
-1146 ETVKVTPDGVPTVVV
+1146 
-1161 KIEHKTITVTPET
+1161 IEHKTITVTPET
-1174 PEEEIPMGKVPGDP
+1174 PEDKIPTGK
-1188 SKTYPAMES
+1188 
-1197 ITKTPTRKITVIKPD
+1197 
-1212 GSKLVI
+1212 
-1218 GQIVEFTRTATFD
+1218 
-1231 EVTGEVIYT
+1231 
-1240 DWKLAKSNAQGGK
+1240 
-1253 AQWDAYIPQAISGY
+1253 
-1267 TMHIEQKVGDK
+1267 
-1278 TTAINSIDAAEVTE
+1278 
-1292 ATGDVTITVTYVA
+1292 
-1305 INPGG
+1305 
-1310 NGGNSDDTDHTIP
+1310 
-1323 EEPIKP
+1323 
-1329 DDHKPE
+1329 

-1368 YEENNASLYEDMNN
+1368 YEENNAPLYEDMNN

-1406 S
+1406 AKAASAETEENSGKHELPQTGEKQNEAGIFGILAMVLGLFGLADRKKKKDE

>member
-1 MNNDND
+1 M
-7 VWYMRND
+7 
-14 LTTYYVPNSLLNK
+14 
-27 SVTRTITIK
+27 
-36 EPGQADRTITQT
+36 
-48 AKLSRQ
+48 
-54 VKVNGDDT
+54 
-62 GVTFEGFDDSG
+62 
-73 WKADSNWGV
+73 
-82 QDVPIHAGYNISVT
+82 
-96 QTVEGAST
+96 
-104 STPLQLV
+104 
-111 NGQIPAE
+111 
-118 TVNGDTKNTQIVVT
+118 
-132 YGATA
+132 
-137 TAAATLGKE
+137 
-146 GSRDY
+146 
-151 DAKTTSVADVLSK
+151 SK

-266 LDDLNSPDGDIEVK
+266 LDDLNSPDGDIEAK

-426 YYIALTQAGVNQLQK
+426 YYIALTQAGVKQLQK

-471 EGTSTEINPDDFLP
+471 EG
-485 TLTLG
+485 
-490 NNPGTK
+490 
-496 VNGLTSSDYQFVDDQ
+496 
-511 SNPISVPTESGH
+511 
-523 YHVALTPQII
+523 
-533 QKLQKDNPNY
+533 
-543 KIPGSNI
+543 
-550 APFTLDATL
+550 
-559 TIVFQ
+559 
-564 DTDENNKQ
+564 
-572 VGDAI
+572 
-577 TKIGVDG
+577 
-584 STIDN
+584 
-589 LGLNIPAGYELAKDE
+589 
-604 TLPSDYTF
+604 
-612 GKDLKQSVFV
+612 
-622 KLAHIKKTV
+622 
-631 EHTDPIPEDSKTPT
+631 
-645 GKPINGAHENDLNK
+645 
-659 TITRTINVTDP
+659 
-670 SGKKTSTAQDAKI
+670 TSTAQDAKI

-763 DKVDGKTN
+763 DKVDGKTD
-771 ETVKVDS
+771 ETVDVHS
-778 TIPVGW
+778 IIPAGW
-784 KLLDGH
+784 KLVDGQDV
-790 KPAPKT
+790 PET
-796 VKFGPEGHPDIVI
+796 VKFGPNGHPDI
-809 EIEHNI
+809 
-815 TKVPHDNPVPENG
+815 PV
-828 KTPTDKPIDGAHED
+828 
-842 DLNQTITRTINVK
+842 V
-855 NPDGTTDT
+855 
-863 TTQTAKIYRDASY
+863 
-876 DDVTGEVTYG
+876 
-886 DWSTATWDA
+886 
-895 FNTPTIKD
+895 
-903 YTPSQAEVPAVI
+903 
-915 VQDGQKDEVVNIT
+915 
-928 YVPVPK
+928 
-934 PEQGE
+934 
-939 QVIHYV
+939 
-945 DGDDGDKVISTQV
+945 
-958 VKGKDGEDVSF
+958 
-969 TPNIPN
+969 
-975 NFVPATDIPSTV
+975 
-987 KISGSTTTITLK
+987 
-999 HKTTDASQTKIIT
+999 
-1012 RTITENFPSGATK
+1012 
-1025 TETQSATLTETGTKD
+1025 
-1040 LVTGEIKWHNDWT
+1040 
-1053 TGEWQK
+1053 
-1059 FTPATVPGYTPSE
+1059 
-1072 AEVPAVEVKVG
+1072 
-1083 QKDVTITIN
+1083 
-1092 YSPTE
+1092 
-1097 QTGKIS
+1097 
-1103 YQDKDGN
+1103 
-1110 EIGTTPLTGKT
+1110 
-1121 DETIPVDPNKD
+1121 
-1132 VPAGWKIIPDQKIP
+1132 
-1146 ETVKVTPDGVPTVVV
+1146 
-1161 KIEHKTITVTPET
+1161 IEHKTITVTPET
-1174 PEEEIPMGKVPGDP
+1174 PEDKIPTGK
-1188 SKTYPAMES
+1188 
-1197 ITKTPTRKITVIKPD
+1197 
-1212 GSKLVI
+1212 
-1218 GQIVEFTRTATFD
+1218 
-1231 EVTGEVIYT
+1231 
-1240 DWKLAKSNAQGGK
+1240 
-1253 AQWDAYIPQAISGY
+1253 
-1267 TMHIEQKVGDK
+1267 
-1278 TTAINSIDAAEVTE
+1278 
-1292 ATGDVTITVTYVA
+1292 
-1305 INPGG
+1305 
-1310 NGGNSDDTDHTIP
+1310 
-1323 EEPIKP
+1323 
-1329 DDHKPE
+1329 

-1368 YEENNASLYEDMNN
+1368 YEENNAPLYEDMNN

-1406 S
+1406 AKAASAETEENSGKHELPQTGEKQNEAGIFVILAMVLGLFGLADRKKKKDE

>member
-137 TAAATLGKE
+137 TATATLGKE

-266 LDDLNSPDGDIEVK
+266 LDDLNSPDGDIEAK

-426 YYIALTQAGVNQLQK
+426 YYIALTQAGVKQLQK

-459 KAEAKVEINGSY
+459 KVEINGSY
-471 EGTSTEINPDDFLP
+471 EG
-485 TLTLG
+485 
-490 NNPGTK
+490 
-496 VNGLTSSDYQFVDDQ
+496 
-511 SNPISVPTESGH
+511 
-523 YHVALTPQII
+523 
-533 QKLQKDNPNY
+533 
-543 KIPGSNI
+543 
-550 APFTLDATL
+550 
-559 TIVFQ
+559 
-564 DTDENNKQ
+564 
-572 VGDAI
+572 
-577 TKIGVDG
+577 
-584 STIDN
+584 
-589 LGLNIPAGYELAKDE
+589 
-604 TLPSDYTF
+604 
-612 GKDLKQSVFV
+612 
-622 KLAHIKKTV
+622 
-631 EHTDPIPEDSKTPT
+631 
-645 GKPINGAHENDLNK
+645 
-659 TITRTINVTDP
+659 
-670 SGKKTSTAQDAKI
+670 TSTAQDAKI

-763 DKVDGKTN
+763 DKVDGKTD
-771 ETVKVDS
+771 ETVDVHS
-778 TIPVGW
+778 IIPAGW
-784 KLLDGH
+784 KLVDGQDV
-790 KPAPKT
+790 PET
-796 VKFGPEGHPDIVI
+796 VKFGPNGHPDI
-809 EIEHNI
+809 
-815 TKVPHDNPVPENG
+815 PV
-828 KTPTDKPIDGAHED
+828 
-842 DLNQTITRTINVK
+842 V
-855 NPDGTTDT
+855 
-863 TTQTAKIYRDASY
+863 
-876 DDVTGEVTYG
+876 
-886 DWSTATWDA
+886 
-895 FNTPTIKD
+895 
-903 YTPSQAEVPAVI
+903 
-915 VQDGQKDEVVNIT
+915 
-928 YVPVPK
+928 
-934 PEQGE
+934 
-939 QVIHYV
+939 
-945 DGDDGDKVISTQV
+945 
-958 VKGKDGEDVSF
+958 
-969 TPNIPN
+969 
-975 NFVPATDIPSTV
+975 
-987 KISGSTTTITLK
+987 
-999 HKTTDASQTKIIT
+999 
-1012 RTITENFPSGATK
+1012 
-1025 TETQSATLTETGTKD
+1025 
-1040 LVTGEIKWHNDWT
+1040 
-1053 TGEWQK
+1053 
-1059 FTPATVPGYTPSE
+1059 
-1072 AEVPAVEVKVG
+1072 
-1083 QKDVTITIN
+1083 
-1092 YSPTE
+1092 
-1097 QTGKIS
+1097 
-1103 YQDKDGN
+1103 
-1110 EIGTTPLTGKT
+1110 
-1121 DETIPVDPNKD
+1121 
-1132 VPAGWKIIPDQKIP
+1132 
-1146 ETVKVTPDGVPTVVV
+1146 
-1161 KIEHKTITVTPET
+1161 IEHKTITVTPET
-1174 PEEEIPMGKVPGDP
+1174 PEDKIPTGK
-1188 SKTYPAMES
+1188 
-1197 ITKTPTRKITVIKPD
+1197 
-1212 GSKLVI
+1212 
-1218 GQIVEFTRTATFD
+1218 
-1231 EVTGEVIYT
+1231 
-1240 DWKLAKSNAQGGK
+1240 
-1253 AQWDAYIPQAISGY
+1253 
-1267 TMHIEQKVGDK
+1267 
-1278 TTAINSIDAAEVTE
+1278 
-1292 ATGDVTITVTYVA
+1292 
-1305 INPGG
+1305 
-1310 NGGNSDDTDHTIP
+1310 
-1323 EEPIKP
+1323 
-1329 DDHKPE
+1329 

-1368 YEENNASLYEDMNN
+1368 YEENNAPLYEDMNN

-1389 NSISPKGADT
+1389 NSISSKGADT

>member
-1 MNNDND
+1 M
-7 VWYMRND
+7 
-14 LTTYYVPNSLLNK
+14 
-27 SVTRTITIK
+27 
-36 EPGQADRTITQT
+36 
-48 AKLSRQ
+48 
-54 VKVNGDDT
+54 
-62 GVTFEGFDDSG
+62 
-73 WKADSNWGV
+73 
-82 QDVPIHAGYNISVT
+82 
-96 QTVEGAST
+96 
-104 STPLQLV
+104 
-111 NGQIPAE
+111 
-118 TVNGDTKNTQIVVT
+118 
-132 YGATA
+132 
-137 TAAATLGKE
+137 
-146 GSRDY
+146 
-151 DAKTTSVADVLSK
+151 SK

-266 LDDLNSPDGDIEVK
+266 LDDLNSPDGDIEAK

-426 YYIALTQAGVNQLQK
+426 YYIALTQAGVKQLQK

-459 KAEAKVEINGSY
+459 KVEINGSY
-471 EGTSTEINPDDFLP
+471 EG
-485 TLTLG
+485 
-490 NNPGTK
+490 
-496 VNGLTSSDYQFVDDQ
+496 
-511 SNPISVPTESGH
+511 
-523 YHVALTPQII
+523 
-533 QKLQKDNPNY
+533 
-543 KIPGSNI
+543 
-550 APFTLDATL
+550 
-559 TIVFQ
+559 
-564 DTDENNKQ
+564 
-572 VGDAI
+572 
-577 TKIGVDG
+577 
-584 STIDN
+584 
-589 LGLNIPAGYELAKDE
+589 
-604 TLPSDYTF
+604 
-612 GKDLKQSVFV
+612 
-622 KLAHIKKTV
+622 
-631 EHTDPIPEDSKTPT
+631 
-645 GKPINGAHENDLNK
+645 
-659 TITRTINVTDP
+659 
-670 SGKKTSTAQDAKI
+670 TSTAQDAKI

-763 DKVDGKTN
+763 DKVDGKTD
-771 ETVKVDS
+771 ETVDVHS
-778 TIPVGW
+778 TIPAGW
-784 KLLDGH
+784 KLVDGQDV
-790 KPAPKT
+790 PET
-796 VKFGPEGHPDIVI
+796 VKFGPNGHPDI
-809 EIEHNI
+809 
-815 TKVPHDNPVPENG
+815 PV
-828 KTPTDKPIDGAHED
+828 
-842 DLNQTITRTINVK
+842 V
-855 NPDGTTDT
+855 
-863 TTQTAKIYRDASY
+863 
-876 DDVTGEVTYG
+876 
-886 DWSTATWDA
+886 
-895 FNTPTIKD
+895 
-903 YTPSQAEVPAVI
+903 
-915 VQDGQKDEVVNIT
+915 
-928 YVPVPK
+928 
-934 PEQGE
+934 
-939 QVIHYV
+939 
-945 DGDDGDKVISTQV
+945 
-958 VKGKDGEDVSF
+958 
-969 TPNIPN
+969 
-975 NFVPATDIPSTV
+975 
-987 KISGSTTTITLK
+987 
-999 HKTTDASQTKIIT
+999 
-1012 RTITENFPSGATK
+1012 
-1025 TETQSATLTETGTKD
+1025 
-1040 LVTGEIKWHNDWT
+1040 
-1053 TGEWQK
+1053 
-1059 FTPATVPGYTPSE
+1059 
-1072 AEVPAVEVKVG
+1072 
-1083 QKDVTITIN
+1083 
-1092 YSPTE
+1092 
-1097 QTGKIS
+1097 
-1103 YQDKDGN
+1103 
-1110 EIGTTPLTGKT
+1110 
-1121 DETIPVDPNKD
+1121 
-1132 VPAGWKIIPDQKIP
+1132 
-1146 ETVKVTPDGVPTVVV
+1146 
-1161 KIEHKTITVTPET
+1161 IEHKTITVTPET
-1174 PEEEIPMGKVPGDP
+1174 PEDKIPTGK
-1188 SKTYPAMES
+1188 
-1197 ITKTPTRKITVIKPD
+1197 
-1212 GSKLVI
+1212 
-1218 GQIVEFTRTATFD
+1218 
-1231 EVTGEVIYT
+1231 
-1240 DWKLAKSNAQGGK
+1240 
-1253 AQWDAYIPQAISGY
+1253 
-1267 TMHIEQKVGDK
+1267 
-1278 TTAINSIDAAEVTE
+1278 
-1292 ATGDVTITVTYVA
+1292 
-1305 INPGG
+1305 
-1310 NGGNSDDTDHTIP
+1310 
-1323 EEPIKP
+1323 
-1329 DDHKPE
+1329 

-1406 S
+1406 AKAASAETEENSGKHELPQTGEKQNEAGIFGILAMVLGLFGLADRKKKKDE

>member
-137 TAAATLGKE
+137 TATATLGKE

-266 LDDLNSPDGDIEVK
+266 LDDLNSPDGDIEAK

-426 YYIALTQAGVNQLQK
+426 YYIALTQAGVKQLQK

-459 KAEAKVEINGSY
+459 KVEINGSY
-471 EGTSTEINPDDFLP
+471 EG
-485 TLTLG
+485 
-490 NNPGTK
+490 
-496 VNGLTSSDYQFVDDQ
+496 
-511 SNPISVPTESGH
+511 
-523 YHVALTPQII
+523 
-533 QKLQKDNPNY
+533 
-543 KIPGSNI
+543 
-550 APFTLDATL
+550 
-559 TIVFQ
+559 
-564 DTDENNKQ
+564 
-572 VGDAI
+572 
-577 TKIGVDG
+577 
-584 STIDN
+584 
-589 LGLNIPAGYELAKDE
+589 
-604 TLPSDYTF
+604 
-612 GKDLKQSVFV
+612 
-622 KLAHIKKTV
+622 
-631 EHTDPIPEDSKTPT
+631 
-645 GKPINGAHENDLNK
+645 
-659 TITRTINVTDP
+659 
-670 SGKKTSTAQDAKI
+670 TSTAQDAKI

-763 DKVDGKTN
+763 DKVDGKTD
-771 ETVKVDS
+771 ETVDVHS
-778 TIPVGW
+778 TIPAGW
-784 KLLDGH
+784 KLVDGQDV
-790 KPAPKT
+790 PET
-796 VKFGPEGHPDIVI
+796 VKFGPNGHPDI
-809 EIEHNI
+809 
-815 TKVPHDNPVPENG
+815 PV
-828 KTPTDKPIDGAHED
+828 
-842 DLNQTITRTINVK
+842 V
-855 NPDGTTDT
+855 
-863 TTQTAKIYRDASY
+863 
-876 DDVTGEVTYG
+876 
-886 DWSTATWDA
+886 
-895 FNTPTIKD
+895 
-903 YTPSQAEVPAVI
+903 
-915 VQDGQKDEVVNIT
+915 
-928 YVPVPK
+928 
-934 PEQGE
+934 
-939 QVIHYV
+939 
-945 DGDDGDKVISTQV
+945 
-958 VKGKDGEDVSF
+958 
-969 TPNIPN
+969 
-975 NFVPATDIPSTV
+975 
-987 KISGSTTTITLK
+987 
-999 HKTTDASQTKIIT
+999 
-1012 RTITENFPSGATK
+1012 
-1025 TETQSATLTETGTKD
+1025 
-1040 LVTGEIKWHNDWT
+1040 
-1053 TGEWQK
+1053 
-1059 FTPATVPGYTPSE
+1059 
-1072 AEVPAVEVKVG
+1072 
-1083 QKDVTITIN
+1083 
-1092 YSPTE
+1092 
-1097 QTGKIS
+1097 
-1103 YQDKDGN
+1103 
-1110 EIGTTPLTGKT
+1110 
-1121 DETIPVDPNKD
+1121 
-1132 VPAGWKIIPDQKIP
+1132 
-1146 ETVKVTPDGVPTVVV
+1146 
-1161 KIEHKTITVTPET
+1161 IEHKTITVTPET
-1174 PEEEIPMGKVPGDP
+1174 PEDKIPTGK
-1188 SKTYPAMES
+1188 
-1197 ITKTPTRKITVIKPD
+1197 
-1212 GSKLVI
+1212 
-1218 GQIVEFTRTATFD
+1218 
-1231 EVTGEVIYT
+1231 
-1240 DWKLAKSNAQGGK
+1240 
-1253 AQWDAYIPQAISGY
+1253 
-1267 TMHIEQKVGDK
+1267 
-1278 TTAINSIDAAEVTE
+1278 
-1292 ATGDVTITVTYVA
+1292 
-1305 INPGG
+1305 
-1310 NGGNSDDTDHTIP
+1310 
-1323 EEPIKP
+1323 
-1329 DDHKPE
+1329 

-1406 S
+1406 AKAASAETEENSGKHELPQTGEKQNEAGIFVILAMVLGLFGLADRKKKKDE

>member
-266 LDDLNSPDGDIEVK
+266 LDDLNSPDGDIEAK

-426 YYIALTQAGVNQLQK
+426 YYIALTQAGVKQLQK

-459 KAEAKVEINGSY
+459 KVEINGSY
-471 EGTSTEINPDDFLP
+471 EG
-485 TLTLG
+485 
-490 NNPGTK
+490 
-496 VNGLTSSDYQFVDDQ
+496 
-511 SNPISVPTESGH
+511 
-523 YHVALTPQII
+523 
-533 QKLQKDNPNY
+533 
-543 KIPGSNI
+543 
-550 APFTLDATL
+550 
-559 TIVFQ
+559 
-564 DTDENNKQ
+564 
-572 VGDAI
+572 
-577 TKIGVDG
+577 
-584 STIDN
+584 
-589 LGLNIPAGYELAKDE
+589 
-604 TLPSDYTF
+604 
-612 GKDLKQSVFV
+612 
-622 KLAHIKKTV
+622 
-631 EHTDPIPEDSKTPT
+631 
-645 GKPINGAHENDLNK
+645 
-659 TITRTINVTDP
+659 
-670 SGKKTSTAQDAKI
+670 TSTAQDAKI

-763 DKVDGKTN
+763 DKVDGKTD
-771 ETVKVDS
+771 ETVDVHS
-778 TIPVGW
+778 TIPAGW
-784 KLLDGH
+784 KLVDGQDV
-790 KPAPKT
+790 PET
-796 VKFGPEGHPDIVI
+796 VKFGPNGHPDI
-809 EIEHNI
+809 
-815 TKVPHDNPVPENG
+815 PV
-828 KTPTDKPIDGAHED
+828 
-842 DLNQTITRTINVK
+842 V
-855 NPDGTTDT
+855 
-863 TTQTAKIYRDASY
+863 
-876 DDVTGEVTYG
+876 
-886 DWSTATWDA
+886 
-895 FNTPTIKD
+895 
-903 YTPSQAEVPAVI
+903 
-915 VQDGQKDEVVNIT
+915 
-928 YVPVPK
+928 
-934 PEQGE
+934 
-939 QVIHYV
+939 
-945 DGDDGDKVISTQV
+945 
-958 VKGKDGEDVSF
+958 
-969 TPNIPN
+969 
-975 NFVPATDIPSTV
+975 
-987 KISGSTTTITLK
+987 
-999 HKTTDASQTKIIT
+999 
-1012 RTITENFPSGATK
+1012 
-1025 TETQSATLTETGTKD
+1025 
-1040 LVTGEIKWHNDWT
+1040 
-1053 TGEWQK
+1053 
-1059 FTPATVPGYTPSE
+1059 
-1072 AEVPAVEVKVG
+1072 
-1083 QKDVTITIN
+1083 
-1092 YSPTE
+1092 
-1097 QTGKIS
+1097 
-1103 YQDKDGN
+1103 
-1110 EIGTTPLTGKT
+1110 
-1121 DETIPVDPNKD
+1121 
-1132 VPAGWKIIPDQKIP
+1132 
-1146 ETVKVTPDGVPTVVV
+1146 
-1161 KIEHKTITVTPET
+1161 IEHKTITVTPET
-1174 PEEEIPMGKVPGDP
+1174 PEDKIPTGK
-1188 SKTYPAMES
+1188 
-1197 ITKTPTRKITVIKPD
+1197 
-1212 GSKLVI
+1212 
-1218 GQIVEFTRTATFD
+1218 
-1231 EVTGEVIYT
+1231 
-1240 DWKLAKSNAQGGK
+1240 
-1253 AQWDAYIPQAISGY
+1253 
-1267 TMHIEQKVGDK
+1267 
-1278 TTAINSIDAAEVTE
+1278 
-1292 ATGDVTITVTYVA
+1292 
-1305 INPGG
+1305 
-1310 NGGNSDDTDHTIP
+1310 
-1323 EEPIKP
+1323 
-1329 DDHKPE
+1329 

-1368 YEENNASLYEDMNN
+1368 YEENNAPLYEDMNN

-1406 S
+1406 AKAASAETEENSGKHELPQTGEKQNEAGIFVILAMVLGLFGLADRKKKKDE

>member
-266 LDDLNSPDGDIEVK
+266 LDDLNSPDGDIEAK

-426 YYIALTQAGVNQLQK
+426 YYIALTQAGVKQLQK

-459 KAEAKVEINGSY
+459 KVEINGSY
-471 EGTSTEINPDDFLP
+471 EG
-485 TLTLG
+485 
-490 NNPGTK
+490 
-496 VNGLTSSDYQFVDDQ
+496 
-511 SNPISVPTESGH
+511 
-523 YHVALTPQII
+523 
-533 QKLQKDNPNY
+533 
-543 KIPGSNI
+543 
-550 APFTLDATL
+550 
-559 TIVFQ
+559 
-564 DTDENNKQ
+564 
-572 VGDAI
+572 
-577 TKIGVDG
+577 
-584 STIDN
+584 
-589 LGLNIPAGYELAKDE
+589 
-604 TLPSDYTF
+604 
-612 GKDLKQSVFV
+612 
-622 KLAHIKKTV
+622 
-631 EHTDPIPEDSKTPT
+631 
-645 GKPINGAHENDLNK
+645 
-659 TITRTINVTDP
+659 
-670 SGKKTSTAQDAKI
+670 TSTAQDAKI

-763 DKVDGKTN
+763 DKVDGKTD
-771 ETVKVDS
+771 ETVDVHS
-778 TIPVGW
+778 TIPAGW
-784 KLLDGH
+784 KLVDGQDV
-790 KPAPKT
+790 PET
-796 VKFGPEGHPDIVI
+796 VKFGPNGHPDI
-809 EIEHNI
+809 
-815 TKVPHDNPVPENG
+815 PV
-828 KTPTDKPIDGAHED
+828 
-842 DLNQTITRTINVK
+842 V
-855 NPDGTTDT
+855 
-863 TTQTAKIYRDASY
+863 
-876 DDVTGEVTYG
+876 
-886 DWSTATWDA
+886 
-895 FNTPTIKD
+895 
-903 YTPSQAEVPAVI
+903 
-915 VQDGQKDEVVNIT
+915 
-928 YVPVPK
+928 
-934 PEQGE
+934 
-939 QVIHYV
+939 
-945 DGDDGDKVISTQV
+945 
-958 VKGKDGEDVSF
+958 
-969 TPNIPN
+969 
-975 NFVPATDIPSTV
+975 
-987 KISGSTTTITLK
+987 
-999 HKTTDASQTKIIT
+999 
-1012 RTITENFPSGATK
+1012 
-1025 TETQSATLTETGTKD
+1025 
-1040 LVTGEIKWHNDWT
+1040 
-1053 TGEWQK
+1053 
-1059 FTPATVPGYTPSE
+1059 
-1072 AEVPAVEVKVG
+1072 
-1083 QKDVTITIN
+1083 
-1092 YSPTE
+1092 
-1097 QTGKIS
+1097 
-1103 YQDKDGN
+1103 
-1110 EIGTTPLTGKT
+1110 
-1121 DETIPVDPNKD
+1121 
-1132 VPAGWKIIPDQKIP
+1132 
-1146 ETVKVTPDGVPTVVV
+1146 
-1161 KIEHKTITVTPET
+1161 IEHKTITVTPET
-1174 PEEEIPMGKVPGDP
+1174 PEDKIPTGK
-1188 SKTYPAMES
+1188 
-1197 ITKTPTRKITVIKPD
+1197 
-1212 GSKLVI
+1212 
-1218 GQIVEFTRTATFD
+1218 
-1231 EVTGEVIYT
+1231 
-1240 DWKLAKSNAQGGK
+1240 
-1253 AQWDAYIPQAISGY
+1253 
-1267 TMHIEQKVGDK
+1267 
-1278 TTAINSIDAAEVTE
+1278 
-1292 ATGDVTITVTYVA
+1292 
-1305 INPGG
+1305 
-1310 NGGNSDDTDHTIP
+1310 
-1323 EEPIKP
+1323 
-1329 DDHKPE
+1329 

-1406 S
+1406 AKAASAETEENSGKHELPQTGKKQNEAGIFGILAMVLGLFGLADRKKKKDE